1 MERSI
6 DMGETTTTFSNEEM
20 LSWMGFYAKE
30 LNVSPEKIKM
40 LDICGKKKNVLPS
53 IETHKRVLI
62 FANEDYAQI
71 YYEFW
76 EAGFG
81 DYDIWYSEGT
91 TPTEVKKAKVKDLMK
106 KKLTG
111 PTAILI
117 VNESTR
123 ESYRVGIKNEFF
135 SKGPIHYVGHEIR
148 AVIMS
153 LLEVDSHDTICI
165 VSGESIVIESAII
178 ASEGTII
185 AVEDNLGAKE
195 SMQENIDKFGVQNVT
210 IIDSLSADTLKGLP
224 TPRLAF
230 LVASKHLESDIQSLL
245 QKNPKMQFVIYT
257 LELDMLCDVK
267 KYFKRYG
274 ITNTEVMQISVSK
287 TNKNSVFVAEPS
299 PWLITGSVEE

>member
-1 MERSI
+1 M
-6 DMGETTTTFSNEEM
+6 
-20 LSWMGFYAKE
+20 
-30 LNVSPEKIKM
+30 
-40 LDICGKKKNVLPS
+40 
-53 IETHKRVLI
+53 
-62 FANEDYAQI
+62 
-71 YYEFW
+71 
-76 EAGFG
+76 
-81 DYDIWYSEGT
+81 
-91 TPTEVKKAKVKDLMK
+91 
-106 KKLTG
+106 
-111 PTAILI
+111 
-117 VNESTR
+117 
-123 ESYRVGIKNEFF
+123 GIKNEFF

-195 SMQENIDKFGVQNVT
+195 SMQENIDKFVVQNVT